1 MSPPQEERP
10 VVIEAIDLHKRFGRI
25 VANDGVSVALRAGEI
40 HAIVGENGAGKS
52 TLVGM
57 LFGLLR
63 PDSGEI
69 RVESQPVCWRHP
81 GEALKAGIGLV
92 QQHAALIQDRTV
104 TENVLLGYEPR
115 RGPFLDRDAA
125 RRKVEE
131 LAQRYSLALTPDARV
146 ESLSVGQQQQVDMAK
161 TLARNVRVLMLDEP
175 TAVLAPS
182 EIETLL
188 ERLRGLAQAGLAVV
202 FISHKLPEVEAI
214 ADRVTVLRRGRV
226 VWNGAMSETD
236 PRELAK
242 AMMGGEEVAAAAD
255 ERTASRE
262 PGETFLQIEG
272 LVIQDKRRRLGPLDL
287 SVRRGEI
294 VGVAGVAGS
303 GQQRLLDAILGHEP
317 ARAGKISLD
326 GSDITR
332 LRPDRRLR
340 LGIGYVPQNRRE
352 RALIPETSLADHL
365 LARRAGPETN
375 AWGWVDRK
383 RLETK
388 TQSAIDEFEIAAESP
403 ASDLERLSG
412 GHQQRSVLAFE
423 LDGDPRLL
431 LLHDPTRGLD
441 LRATADLRQ
450 RLTRAAER
458 GVSLLWV
465 SSDLNELIA
474 RCDRIVVLYQGQIV
488 GDVPARATSVAALGR
503 LMTGLVSSSP
513 QTS

>member
-1 MSPPQEERP
+1 MCRSQEEHP
-10 VVIEAIDLHKRFGRI
+10 TVVEAIDLHKRFGR
-25 VANDGVSVALRAGEI
+25 VAANDGVSVTLRAGEI

-52 TLVGM
+52 TLVSM

-69 RVESQPVCWRHP
+69 RIAGQPVCWRHP
-81 GEALKAGIGLV
+81 DEALHAGIGLV
-92 QQHAALIQDRTV
+92 QQHATLIRDRTV
-104 TENVLLGYEPR
+104 TENVLLGCEPR
-115 RGPFLDRDAA
+115 RGPFIDRDTA
-125 RRKVEE
+125 RRQVEE
-131 LAQRYSLALTPDARV
+131 LAQRYGLTLTPDARV

-161 TLARNVRVLMLDEP
+161 TLARDVRVLMLDEP

-188 ERLRGLAQAGLAVV
+188 KRLQGLARAGLAVV
-202 FISHKLPEVEAI
+202 FISHKLPEVQTV
-214 ADRVTVLRRGRV
+214 ADRVTVLRHGRV
-226 VWNGAMSETD
+226 VWNGEMSETD
-236 PRELAK
+236 PHKLAK
-242 AMMGGEEVAAAAD
+242 AMMGGEEIAVARD
-255 ERTASRE
+255 ERTAARE

-272 LVIQDKRRRLGPLDL
+272 LEVRSERRGLGPLDL
-287 SVRRGEI
+287 TVARGEI

-303 GQQRLLDAILGHEP
+303 GQQRLLDAILGHQP
-317 ARAGKISLD
+317 ARGGKISLD
-326 GSDITR
+326 GQDITG

-375 AWGWVDRK
+375 AWGWVDRG
-383 RLETK
+383 LLDAET
-388 TQSAIDEFEIAAESP
+388 QDAIDEFEIAAESP
-403 ASDLERLSG
+403 GSDLDRLSG

-423 LDGDPRLL
+423 LNEEPRLL

-450 RLTRAAER
+450 RLSRAAER

-465 SSDLNELIA
+465 SSDLGELIA
-474 RCDRIVVLYQGQIV
+474 RCDRIAVLYQGRIV
-488 GDVPARATSVAALGR
+488 GDVPARETSVAALGR
-503 LMTGLVSSSP
+503 LMTGVECSSQQAS
-513 QTS
+513 